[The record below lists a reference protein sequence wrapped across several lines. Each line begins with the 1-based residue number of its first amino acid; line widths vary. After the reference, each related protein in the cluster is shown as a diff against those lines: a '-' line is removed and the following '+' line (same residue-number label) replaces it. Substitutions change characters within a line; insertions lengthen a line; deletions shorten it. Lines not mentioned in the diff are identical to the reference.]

1 MMSKRIL
8 LYTCLPI
15 LLLLWQSC
23 GIYSFSGASVPPEV
37 QTVSVLYFKNEASLV
52 NARLSPLLT
61 EKMQNKS
68 VNETRLNLKD
78 RGGDLEFSGAVVN
91 YTVVPVALNSNERA
105 SLSRLTIE
113 VRCTYLNRLSQE
125 TWTNSF
131 TRYEDFESTLT
142 LREVED
148 QLIENITKQITDDIF
163 NKALVNW

>member
-1 MMSKRIL
+1 MMSKRVL

-61 EKMQNKS
+61 EKMQNKF

-125 TWTNSF
+125 TWTNSLHATKILKAPLPCAKWKTNSLKTSPNKLPMIF
-131 TRYEDFESTLT
+131 
-142 LREVED
+142 
-148 QLIENITKQITDDIF
+148 LIKP
-163 NKALVNW
+163 W